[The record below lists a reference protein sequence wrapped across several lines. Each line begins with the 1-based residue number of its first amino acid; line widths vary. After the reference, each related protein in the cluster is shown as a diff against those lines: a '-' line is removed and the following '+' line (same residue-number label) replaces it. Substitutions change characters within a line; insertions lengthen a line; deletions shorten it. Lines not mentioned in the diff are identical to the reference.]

1 MRSRAILM
9 GIAILLAA
17 APSWAQKK
25 QKDPVLESYLLAE
38 FTKLNSKLDAMSDR
52 MAAAEAELGKL
63 KAAQAELLG
72 EIRSTQTTVKTTDT
86 ALSTFRLSAQQD
98 LFSLK
103 TDLTQLR
110 QDLSRL
116 SEAVKGSA
124 APPTPAPAAP
134 ADGQPVEGYI
144 TTTPENNEV
153 NVSLGSASGVRIG
166 TEFNVYKANDPKTQV
181 GILEV
186 VQVIDGNNSR
196 AKVVYLR
203 PSVKLEFSDVVRP
216 KS

>member
-1 MRSRAILM
+1 MRLKATLM
-9 GIAILLAA
+9 VIAILLAA

-38 FTKLNSKLDAMSDR
+38 FAKLNSKLDAITDR
-52 MAAAEAELGKL
+52 MAAAEAELAKL

-72 EIRSTQTTVKTTDT
+72 EIRSTQTTAKTTDT
-86 ALSTFRLSAQQD
+86 ALSSFRLSAQQD
-98 LFSLK
+98 LLGLK
-103 TDLTQLR
+103 TDMAQLR

-116 SEAVKGSA
+116 SDAVKGTA
-124 APPTPAPAAP
+124 APPAPVPAPAEAS
-134 ADGQPVEGYI
+134 AVEGYI
-144 TTTPENNEV
+144 TTSPENNEV
-153 NVSLGSASGVRIG
+153 NVSLGSSSGVKIG
-166 TEFNVYKANDPKTQV
+166 TQFDVYKATDPKTQV

-186 VQVIDGNNSR
+186 VQVIDSNNSR
-196 AKVVYLR
+196 AKVVSLR